1 MITINSRRKSSGLLW
16 SRIAFGFTGSLLL
29 LFSLVSIASSSAAQ
43 RGRDRDDN
51 RAIGRLTDFR
61 GDVDIQEQGRDWRNA
76 RPGMD
81 LPLNFDVRV
90 ARGSEANLEF
100 ADGQRITVG
109 EDSLV
114 QARASFDRG
123 HISRIELTLRA
134 GLLRARVEQSRSLRA
149 DFDIYTPNARID
161 VQGGTFSIRYED
173 HRQITRV
180 AVNDGRLEVESVNG
194 AFRTAV
200 VNRGETIEVTPMG
213 VNPFRGDFDRWDDDR
228 DRPPFGGPPQGGPP
242 PIIIQ
247 PPMGGG
253 QMGGVCIQE
262 GSSMASTDRDNHFRW
277 AREHNTQDIETNMRM
292 KLEMLFRCNL
302 LNGNQLANLF
312 ADISVAVARNVPNP
326 GCFNGDRGSTGTD
339 RRKHLDWA
347 RDKGPQLMLENV
359 EWKVGAALQC
369 TDHDRQAELFADV
382 SVIIAQGRVRM

>member
-1 MITINSRRKSSGLLW
+1 MITINAHRKSSGLVW
-16 SRIAFGFTGSLLL
+16 SRIAVGFTGSLLL
-29 LFSLVSIASSSAAQ
+29 LVSLVFFASSSAAQ
-43 RGRDRDDN
+43 RDRERDDN
-51 RAIGRLTDFR
+51 RAIGRLTDVR
-61 GDVDIQEQGRDWRNA
+61 GEVSVEEQGREMRNA

-81 LPLNFDVRV
+81 LPQNFDLRSG
-90 ARGSEANLEF
+90 RGSEANLEF
-100 ADGQRITVG
+100 ADGQRITIG
-109 EDSLV
+109 DDSLV
-114 QARASFDRG
+114 QVRASIDRG

-149 DFDIYTPNARID
+149 DFDVYTPNARID
-161 VQGGTFSIRYED
+161 VQGGTFSIRFED

-180 AVNDGRLEVESVNG
+180 AVNDGRLEVEPVNNS
-194 AFRTAV
+194 FRPVV
-200 VNRGETIEVTPMG
+200 VNRGETIEVSSLG
-213 VNPFRGDFDRWDDDR
+213 ANPFRGDFDRWDDDR
-228 DRPPFGGPPQGGPP
+228 DRPPAGGPP
-242 PIIIQ
+242 PMMQ

-277 AREHNTQDIETNMRM
+277 AREHNTQDIETNMRL

-312 ADISVAVARNVPNP
+312 ADISVAVGRNVPNP

-339 RRKHLDWA
+339 RRKHYDWA
-347 RDKGPQLMLENV
+347 RDKGPQMMLENV

-369 TDHDRQAELFADV
+369 TDHDRQAALFADV